1 MALDGDVSGRL
12 RPDRTRKENPGGG
25 VAGVIMVKEIDF
37 RGNEVMR
44 VIPVNGMIYQQT
56 RR

>member
-1 MALDGDVSGRL
+1 
-12 RPDRTRKENPGGG
+12 
-25 VAGVIMVKEIDF
+25 VIMVKEIDF